1 MSDAACSR
9 CGTFSALTPVAGQQL
24 CAQCIERLKAMPVY
38 SQVAVRAV
46 AILTNPTAGAAMLA
60 MNHSAL
66 GNKARAREWTIA
78 AVVIGVVYVI
88 LMNIDAI
95 PNGAF
100 LAGNVGAG
108 IAMSRSWE
116 PEWAMLAKLGFK
128 KRNPWWVVLATLG
141 ALVVLVVVLTAVELA
156 RGEAPEL

>member
-9 CGTFSALTPVAGQQL
+9 CGTFAALTPVTGQEL

-46 AILTNPTAGAAMLA
+46 AILTNPTAGAVMLA
-60 MNHSAL
+60 MNYSAV
-66 GNKARAREWTIA
+66 GNKAKAREWTIA
-78 AVVIGVVYVI
+78 AVVVGVIYVI

-95 PNGAF
+95 PNAAF
-100 LAGNVGAG
+100 LVANIGAG
-108 IAMSRSWE
+108 ITMGRTWE
-116 PEWAMLAKLGFK
+116 PEWAVLEKHGFR

-141 ALVVLVVVLTAVELA
+141 ALVVLVVVLTAIELA
-156 RGEAPEL
+156 RGEASEL